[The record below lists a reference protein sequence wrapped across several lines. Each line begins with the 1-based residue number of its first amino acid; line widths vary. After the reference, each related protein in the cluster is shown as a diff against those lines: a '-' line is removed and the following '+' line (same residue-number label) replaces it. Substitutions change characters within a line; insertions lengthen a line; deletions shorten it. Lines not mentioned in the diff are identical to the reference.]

1 MGLGQTAQSGI
12 ADEATWVAK
21 YVAMG
26 GDEREGRGMYQR
38 MKQAQENSPYAVA
51 LPPKASDKLKEAHL
65 SSDTGNQPLFK
76 KQVIFNGHD
85 PDEASPSAASVEADL
100 FHDLPI
106 PPQQPQSQQA
116 TLPAQQDTPQKKRG
130 RPAVNWSDR
139 PKRQGELDLFQLSLE
154 IEEKPAKDHNQL
166 GVIATAMIYA
176 SLPHSEIE
184 GAVFKRR
191 NGDLSLTILND
202 PDIGLPYGK
211 MPRLI
216 TAFLCTEA
224 KRTKEPVISLGR
236 SKNEFAKKLGL
247 GTGGGPRGDLTRLTE
262 QAKRLF
268 TSHITLIGAPDSQ
281 FHWRNVNLTDSGMLL
296 WNPHDPDAKSPWE
309 SQLTLSQKF
318 FDECIAHSVP
328 IDLRVLH
335 KLRSPLAID
344 IYIWMTYRY
353 NSISA
358 PTPISWKQLKWQFGA
373 NYADDEQGLKN
384 FITSF
389 KTCLRMV
396 SSVYREA
403 KFRTTKDTL
412 TLLPSP
418 PHVLPSPD

>member
-1 MGLGQTAQSGI
+1 
-12 ADEATWVAK
+12 
-21 YVAMG
+21 
-26 GDEREGRGMYQR
+26 
-38 MKQAQENSPYAVA
+38 
-51 LPPKASDKLKEAHL
+51 
-65 SSDTGNQPLFK
+65 
-76 KQVIFNGHD
+76 
-85 PDEASPSAASVEADL
+85 
-100 FHDLPI
+100 
-106 PPQQPQSQQA
+106 
-116 TLPAQQDTPQKKRG
+116 
-130 RPAVNWSDR
+130 
-139 PKRQGELDLFQLSLE
+139 
-154 IEEKPAKDHNQL
+154 
-166 GVIATAMIYA
+166 MIYA
-176 SLPHSEIE
+176 SLPHSAIE

-247 GTGGGPRGDLTRLTE
+247 STIGGTRGDLTRLTE

-268 TSHITLIGAPDSQ
+268 TSHITLIGTPDSQ
-281 FHWRNVNLTDSGMLL
+281 FHWRNINLTDSGVLL

-373 NYADDEQGLKN
+373 NYADHEQGLKN
-384 FITSF
+384 FITNF
-389 KTCLRMV
+389 KSCLRMV

-403 KFRTTKDTL
+403 KFRTTQTTL
-412 TLLPSP
+412 ILLPSP

>member
-1 MGLGQTAQSGI
+1 MGLGQTAQTGI

-51 LPPKASDKLKEAHL
+51 LPPRATDQLDTHL
-65 SSDTGNQPLFK
+65 RNAQEP
-76 KQVIFNGHD
+76 HA
-85 PDEASPSAASVEADL
+85 PSPKAASVEADL
-100 FHDLPI
+100 FDDLPTPPQ
-106 PPQQPQSQQA
+106 PPQQA
-116 TLPAQQDTPQKKRG
+116 ALPAPQDAPQKKKRG

-236 SKNEFAKKLGL
+236 SK
-247 GTGGGPRGDLTRLTE
+247 TSSPR
-262 QAKRLF
+262 
-268 TSHITLIGAPDSQ
+268 S
-281 FHWRNVNLTDSGMLL
+281 SG
-296 WNPHDPDAKSPWE
+296 WARAA
-309 SQLTLSQKF
+309 
-318 FDECIAHSVP
+318 AH
-328 IDLRVLH
+328 
-335 KLRSPLAID
+335 AA
-344 IYIWMTYRY
+344 T
-353 NSISA
+353 
-358 PTPISWKQLKWQFGA
+358 
-373 NYADDEQGLKN
+373 
-384 FITSF
+384 
-389 KTCLRMV
+389 
-396 SSVYREA
+396 
-403 KFRTTKDTL
+403 
-412 TLLPSP
+412 
-418 PHVLPSPD
+418 

>member
-26 GDEREGRGMYQR
+26 GNEREGRGMYQR
-38 MKQAQENSPYAVA
+38 MKQAQENSPFSVA
-51 LPPKASDKLKEAHL
+51 LPPRATDQLDTHL
-65 SSDTGNQPLFK
+65 RNAQEP
-76 KQVIFNGHD
+76 HA
-85 PDEASPSAASVEADL
+85 PSPKAASVEADL
-100 FHDLPI
+100 FDDLPT
-106 PPQQPQSQQA
+106 PPQQA
-116 TLPAQQDTPQKKRG
+116 ALPAPQDAPQKKKRG

-139 PKRQGELDLFQLSLE
+139 PKSQGELDLFHLSLE

-328 IDLRVLH
+328 IDLRLLH

>member
-1 MGLGQTAQSGI
+1 MGFGQTPQSGI
-12 ADEATWVAK
+12 ANEATWLAK

-26 GDEREGRGMYQR
+26 GNEHEGRGIYQR
-38 MKQAQENSPYAVA
+38 MKQAQENYSFSVA
-51 LPPKASDKLKEAHL
+51 LPQRCTDQLNTRLRNAQEPHATTTKTASIKA
-65 SSDTGNQPLFK
+65 NLF
-76 KQVIFNGHD
+76 D
-85 PDEASPSAASVEADL
+85 
-100 FHDLPI
+100 DLPTPPQ
-106 PPQQPQSQQA
+106 PPQQA
-116 TLPAQQDTPQKKRG
+116 ALPAQQDAPQKKRG
-130 RPAVNWSDR
+130 RPVVNWSDR

-154 IEEKPAKDHNQL
+154 IEEKSAKDHNQL
-166 GVIATAMIYA
+166 GVVATAMIYA

-191 NGDLSLTILND
+191 NGDISLTIMND

-224 KRTKEPVISLGR
+224 KRTKEPVIYLGR

-268 TSHITLIGAPDSQ
+268 TAHITLIGAPNSP

-296 WNPHDPDAKSPWE
+296 WNPHDADAKSSWE

-318 FDECIAHSVP
+318 FDECIAHSIP

-344 IYIWMTYRY
+344 IYIWMTFRY

-373 NYADDEQGLKN
+373 NYADDDQGLKN

-403 KFRTTKDTL
+403 KFITTKDTL

>member
-26 GDEREGRGMYQR
+26 GNEREGRRVYQR
-38 MKQAQENSPYAVA
+38 MKQAQENSPFSVA
-51 LPPKASDKLKEAHL
+51 LPPRATDQLDTHL
-65 SSDTGNQPLFK
+65 RNAQELPGPPPK
-76 KQVIFNGHD
+76 
-85 PDEASPSAASVEADL
+85 AASVEADL
-100 FHDLPI
+100 LDDLPTPPQ
-106 PPQQPQSQQA
+106 PPQQAAPPAPQDA
-116 TLPAQQDTPQKKRG
+116 PQKKKRG

-176 SLPHSEIE
+176 SLPHSEID

-191 NGDLSLTILND
+191 NGDISLTILND

-296 WNPHDPDAKSPWE
+296 WNPHEPDAKSPWE

>member
-51 LPPKASDKLKEAHL
+51 LPPRATDQLDTHL
-65 SSDTGNQPLFK
+65 RNAQQP
-76 KQVIFNGHD
+76 HA
-85 PDEASPSAASVEADL
+85 PSPKAASVEADL
-100 FHDLPI
+100 FDDLPTPPQ
-106 PPQQPQSQQA
+106 PPQQA
-116 TLPAQQDTPQKKRG
+116 ALPAPQDAPQKKKRG

-268 TSHITLIGAPDSQ
+268 TSHIALIGAPDSQ

>member
-26 GDEREGRGMYQR
+26 GNEREGRGMYQR
-38 MKQAQENSPYAVA
+38 MKQAQENSPFSVA
-51 LPPKASDKLKEAHL
+51 LPPRATDQLDTHL
-65 SSDTGNQPLFK
+65 RNAQEP
-76 KQVIFNGHD
+76 HA
-85 PDEASPSAASVEADL
+85 PSPKTASVEADL
-100 FHDLPI
+100 FDDLPAPPQ
-106 PPQQPQSQQA
+106 PPQQA
-116 TLPAQQDTPQKKRG
+116 ALPAPQDAPQKKKRG

>member
-1 MGLGQTAQSGI
+1 MEVGPTEQTAIEDEENWI
-12 ADEATWVAK
+12 AK
-21 YVAMG
+21 FIAMG
-26 GDEREGRGMYQR
+26 GGHEKVDECAARRVYQSSV
-38 MKQAQENSPYAVA
+38 KQF
-51 LPPKASDKLKEAHL
+51 LRR
-65 SSDTGNQPLFK
+65 
-76 KQVIFNGHD
+76 
-85 PDEASPSAASVEADL
+85 ASPFREATGQPPPSGQMDVRFLNHQEAKAPTLNITPVEADL
-100 FHDLPI
+100 FESLSIAPQPPKQAVQPI
-106 PPQQPQSQQA
+106 S
-116 TLPAQQDTPQKKRG
+116 QDTPKKKRG
-130 RPAVNWSDR
+130 RPAINWSNR
-139 PKRQGELDLFQLSLE
+139 PKSQGELDLFQLSLE
-154 IEEKPAKDHNQL
+154 IEEKPAKEHNQL

-184 GAVFKRR
+184 GAVFKRK
-191 NGDLSLTILND
+191 NGQLSLTILND
-202 PDIGLPYGK
+202 PEIGLPYGK

-224 KRTKEPVISLGR
+224 KRTKEPQIFLGR

-268 TSHITLIGAPDSQ
+268 TSYITLVGTPDSQ

-296 WNPHDPDAKSPWE
+296 WNPHDPDAKSLWE
-309 SQLTLSQKF
+309 SQLILSQTF

-353 NSISA
+353 NSITS

-373 NYADDEQGLKN
+373 NYADDDQGLAN
-384 FITSF
+384 FITNF
-389 KTCLRMV
+389 KACLRKV
-396 SSVYREA
+396 LSVYRDA
-403 KFRTTKDTL
+403 KFKLSKDTL

-418 PHVLPSPD
+418 PHVLPPPPI

>member
-26 GDEREGRGMYQR
+26 GNEREGRGMYQR
-38 MKQAQENSPYAVA
+38 MKQAQENSPFSVA
-51 LPPKASDKLKEAHL
+51 LPPRATDQLDTHL
-65 SSDTGNQPLFK
+65 RNAQEP
-76 KQVIFNGHD
+76 HA
-85 PDEASPSAASVEADL
+85 PSPKAASVEADL
-100 FHDLPI
+100 FDDLPTPPQ
-106 PPQQPQSQQA
+106 PPQQSA
-116 TLPAQQDTPQKKRG
+116 LPAPQDAPQKKKRG